1 MLQIGVWNSSLKFPT
16 LAANLIG
23 KIFTSQH
30 VNLRLWRTIYFF
42 LVDLLTTLLFFFNQ
56 GNYVGLNEEEI
67 ASLSDDDLERKLK
80 RSYDILANAGAHYV
94 IDSISDLPPVIADIN
109 RRLASGEKP
118 WTIITKQ
125 LRLL

>member
-1 MLQIGVWNSSLKFPT
+1 MLQIGVWNSSLKFST
-16 LAANLIG
+16 LAANLMG

-118 WTIITKQ
+118 WTMITKQ

>member
-16 LAANLIG
+16 LAANLMG

-118 WTIITKQ
+118 WTMITKQ

>member
-16 LAANLIG
+16 LAANLMG

-118 WTIITKQ
+118 WTMITKQ
-125 LRLL
+125 LRLW